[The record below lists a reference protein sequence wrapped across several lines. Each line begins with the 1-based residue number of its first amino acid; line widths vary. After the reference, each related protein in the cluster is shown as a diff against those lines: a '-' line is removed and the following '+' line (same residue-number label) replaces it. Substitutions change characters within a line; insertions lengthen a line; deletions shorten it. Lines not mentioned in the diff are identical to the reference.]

1 MIAEICSICQSVTH
15 RNSVFNNN
23 TVRQDEDKNEKKT
36 DRMMQCLTDIA
47 LDFNRGNRNNDYSN
61 ITPIDVSA
69 IITDILQDNKSIK
82 EEFNTEHFF

>member
-1 MIAEICSICQSVTH
+1 MKT
-15 RNSVFNNN
+15 
-23 TVRQDEDKNEKKT
+23 KMKKKT
-36 DRMMQCLTDIA
+36 DRMMQRLTDIA